1 MNELDRISRRL
12 AKKVRTFIVLQD
24 RGITYSTVSSALRGL
39 GNGDVSAETTDA
51 EIDEA
56 ATAFAKDEGS
66 NAVEEAAAAL
76 ISTAEKDEE
85 VQRLLQDLL
94 MHVLGETF
102 AEDNVAYD
110 LRNMAKDVL
119 REERADRKR
128 RESE

>member
-1 MNELDRISRRL
+1 MDELDRISRRL
-12 AKKVRTFIVLQD
+12 AKKVRTFIVLRD
-24 RGITYSTVSSALRGL
+24 RDITYSTVSSALRGL

-66 NAVEEAAAAL
+66 NVVEEAVAAL
-76 ISTAEKDEE
+76 ISTANEDEE
-85 VQRLLQDLL
+85 IRRLLQDLL
-94 MHVLGETF
+94 MHVLDETF